1 MALVKHNN
9 NSISAVT
16 SMASLTTGA
25 MTLIKEQTA
34 SSSASISFVDGSSDV
49 VLDSTYP
56 IYKFEFINI
65 HAGTD
70 RVKFQFQG
78 STDGGSNYNTTMT
91 TTYFNAYHTE
101 SDSGTP
107 TVEYNTGQDDAQ
119 STSFSDLIPPIGIDN
134 DNNAVG
140 YLHLF
145 NPSST
150 TFVKHFISNM
160 NHTYVTSSNTPYT
173 WQGFKSGYFNSTS
186 AIDSIQFKM
195 SSGNIDSGDILLYG
209 VN

>member
-1 MALVKHNN
+1 MALIKLSNNGVKNITSVG
-9 NSISAVT
+9 SIG
-16 SMASLTTGA
+16 TGD
-25 MTLIKEQTA
+25 LVFISKQTA
-34 SSSASISFVDGSSDV
+34 SSSASISFTSGI
-49 VLDSTYP
+49 DSTYKEY
-56 IYKFEFINI
+56 IFYFVNI

-160 NHTYVTSSNTPYT
+160 NHTYVTSSNAPYT